1 VLSGGEYISAVL
13 NLLIAAYLISY
24 YPRSVQRQFL
34 GRPTPPLFGLLSRV
48 IPVVGY
54 LLAAGTIAY
63 VVLRLS
69 GAVSP

>member
-13 NLLIAAYLISY
+13 NLLIAAYLIYY

-34 GRPTPPLFGLLSRV
+34 GRPVPPLFSLLSKV

-69 GAVSP
+69 GAVTP